1 MTTKIIAEELKPTE
15 PMANDEPLAP
25 LSNGQTAK
33 LARRHSRQLGLFERD
48 LLWVALRRA
57 FVMLRPD
64 IQWKNPVMFV
74 VEIGVCLTVLFTIAT
89 WLGYGEQVSWQYL
102 IALDG
107 WLFLT
112 VMFANFAEALAEARG
127 KAQAESLRKTRQETI
142 AYRIK
147 KHGPSPLLNGQNE
160 LEQVSSTD
168 LQAGDVVV
176 VDAGQM
182 IPGDGE
188 IIQGVASVDESAI
201 TGESA
206 PVIREAG
213 GDRSGVTG
221 GTRVLSD
228 RIIVRITAGPGK
240 SFLDRMIALVEGATR
255 QRTPNEIALSLVL
268 SAFTLIFLIVT
279 VAIWPMAL
287 YAELYMKDFLGA
299 DEPVKSLG
307 TDIPTLIA
315 LLVCLIPTTIGALL
329 AAIGI
334 AGMDRAL
341 RANLIAKSGK
351 AVEVA
356 GDVDTLLLDKTG
368 TITLGNR
375 RATRFVPVNLHTA
388 IELAQAAALASLADQ
403 TPEGKSILELFQ
415 NLQSAP
421 LGSGVEFSIPS
432 GARFVEFTAQT
443 RMSGVDLSDGRRIRK
458 GAPDAILKH
467 VASAGGHVPD
477 GLEELVESVAKQGA
491 TPLLVCEGKAILGMI
506 VLEDIVKPGMRDRFL
521 RLRRMGLRTVMVT
534 GDNALTAA
542 AIAAQAGVDD
552 FIAQA
557 TPEAKL
563 AYIRKEQ
570 AAGKLVAM
578 MGDGTNDA
586 PALAQADVGVAMN
599 SGTQAAKEAGN
610 MVDLDSDPTKLIEVV
625 EIGKQLLMTR
635 GALTTFS
642 IANDLAKYFA
652 IVPAMFAST
661 LPWLRTFD
669 IMRLHSANS
678 AILSAVIFNGLII
691 PCLIPIALK
700 GVTYR
705 PVGAD
710 ALLRRNLLIWGLG
723 GVIVP
728 FIGIKAI
735 DLLLV
740 GINSVIQL
748 YPWLYWLT
756 PLAPI

>member
-1 MTTKIIAEELKPTE
+1 MDATAFE
-15 PMANDEPLAP
+15 
-25 LSNGQTAK
+25 QTK
-33 LARRHSRQLGLFERD
+33 LARRISRRQGLFAPN
-48 LLWVALRRA
+48 LLRAALKQA

-74 VEIGVCLTVLFTIAT
+74 VEVGTVLTLLFTIRAMM
-89 WLGYGEQVSWQYL
+89 GGSGQVRLTYL
-102 IALDG
+102 LALDA

-112 VMFANFAEALAEARG
+112 VLFANFASALAEARG
-127 KAQAESLRKTRQETI
+127 KAQADALRKTRQETP
-142 AYRIK
+142 AYRQL
-147 KHGPSPLLNGQNE
+147 PDGQVE
-160 LEQVSSTD
+160 ETVSTA
-168 LQAGDVVV
+168 LQAGDLVVV
-176 VDAGQM
+176 ETGQV

-188 IIQGVASVDESAI
+188 IIEGVASVDESAI

-228 RIIVRITAGPGK
+228 RIVVRITASAGK
-240 SFLDRMIALVEGATR
+240 SFLDRMISLVEGAIR

-279 VAIWPMAL
+279 TAIWPMARH
-287 YAELYMKDFLGA
+287 AEEYMTNYVGTGERVL
-299 DEPVKSLG
+299 SLG
-307 TDIPTLIA
+307 TDVPTLVA

-341 RANLIAKSGK
+341 RANLLAKSGK

-368 TITLGNR
+368 TITIGNR
-375 RATRFVPVNLHTA
+375 RATQFVPVNGYSAVDLGRM
-388 IELAQAAALASLADQ
+388 AALASVADQ
-403 TPEGKSILELFQ
+403 TPEGKSIVDLFRHLP
-415 NLQSAP
+415 NGPSGANGGREIAAP
-421 LGSGVEFSIPS
+421 D

-443 RMSGVDLSDGRRIRK
+443 RMSGIDLPDGGQVRK
-458 GAPDAILKH
+458 GAADAVKRH
-467 VASAGGHVPD
+467 VQEQGGQVPD
-477 GLEELVESVAKQGA
+477 GLQQQVDTIASNGA
-491 TPLLVCEGKAILGMI
+491 TPLLVSMDRRIAGLV
-506 VLEDIVKPGMRDRFL
+506 VLEDILKPGIRDRFE

-534 GDNALTAA
+534 GDNPLTAK
-542 AIAAQAGVDD
+542 AIATQAGVDD

-563 AYIRKEQ
+563 DYIRREQ

-652 IVPAMFAST
+652 IVPALFAAT
-661 LPWLRTFD
+661 LPWLKAFD
-669 IMRLHSANS
+669 IMNLHSATS
-678 AILSAVIFNGLII
+678 AILSAVIFNAIII
-691 PCLIPIALK
+691 PLLIPIALK
-700 GVTYR
+700 GVQYR

-710 ALLRRNLLIWGLG
+710 ALLRRNLFVWGLG

-728 FIGIKAI
+728 FVGIKLI
-735 DLLLV
+735 DLALV
-740 GINSVIQL
+740 ATH
-748 YPWLYWLT
+748 LT
-756 PLAPI
+756 A

>member
-1 MTTKIIAEELKPTE
+1 MTKTTVYVAPYKQGPSPEELKLT
-15 PMANDEPLAP
+15 
-25 LSNGQTAK
+25 
-33 LARRHSRQLGLFERD
+33 RRASRRYGLFAPD
-48 LLWVALRRA
+48 LVKAALKQSL
-57 FVMLRPD
+57 VMLRPD

-74 VEIGVCLTVLFTIAT
+74 VEVGTVLTLVFTGARLTGSFPHIALGYLLALDFWLLLTVLF
-89 WLGYGEQVSWQYL
+89 
-102 IALDG
+102 
-107 WLFLT
+107 
-112 VMFANFAEALAEARG
+112 ANFATALAEARG
-127 KAQAESLRKTRQETI
+127 KAQADALRKTRRETP
-142 AYRIK
+142 AFR
-147 KHGPSPLLNGQNE
+147 LDENGQLKE
-160 LEQVSSTD
+160 TVSTA
-168 LQAGDVVV
+168 LKTGDRVVV
-176 VDAGQM
+176 EAGQV

-188 IIQGVASVDESAI
+188 IIDGVASVDESAI

-228 RIIVRITAGPGK
+228 RIVVRITAGAGK
-240 SFLDRMIALVEGATR
+240 SFLDRMIALVEGAIR

-279 VAIWPMAL
+279 AALWPMARN
-287 YAELYMKDFLGA
+287 AELYMKDYLGLP
-299 DEPVKSLG
+299 EPVKSLG
-307 TDIPTLIA
+307 TDIPTLVA

-341 RANLIAKSGK
+341 RANILAKSGK

-368 TITLGNR
+368 TITMGNR
-375 RATRFVPVNLHTA
+375 RATQFVPVHGYTA
-388 IELAQAAALASLADQ
+388 TELGHLAALASVADQ
-403 TPEGKSILELFQ
+403 TPEGKSIVELQ
-415 NLQSAP
+415 VAQSHLQTEKSQSALGYLQSAMP
-421 LGSGVEFSIPS
+421 HGT
-432 GARFVEFTAQT
+432 RFVEFTAQT
-443 RMSGVDLSDGRRIRK
+443 RMSGIDLPEGRPIRK
-458 GAPDAILKH
+458 GAPDAVARHINH
-467 VASAGGHVPD
+467 NGGQMPAQIQEQVTAVAS
-477 GLEELVESVAKQGA
+477 KGA
-491 TPLLVCEGKAILGMI
+491 TPLLVCEGNRLAGLI
-506 VLEDIVKPGMRDRFL
+506 VLEDVLKPGMRDRFE

-534 GDNALTAA
+534 GDNPLTAK
-542 AIAAQAGVDD
+542 AIAEQAGVDD
-552 FIAQA
+552 YIAQA

-563 AYIRKEQ
+563 SYIRKEQ
-570 AAGKLVAM
+570 GDGKLVAM

-652 IVPAMFAST
+652 IIPALFAAT
-661 LPWLRTFD
+661 LPWLKPFD
-669 IMRLHSANS
+669 FMNLHSPTS
-678 AILSAVIFNGLII
+678 AILSAVIFNAIVI
-691 PCLIPIALK
+691 PLLIPIALK
-700 GVTYR
+700 GVKYR

-723 GVIVP
+723 GVLVP
-728 FIGIKAI
+728 FVGIKLI
-735 DLLLV
+735 DVVLV
-740 GINSVIQL
+740 GLHLI
-748 YPWLYWLT
+748 
-756 PLAPI
+756 A